1 MKRPLL
7 LLGITLLA
15 LFLLT
20 PCGAYAA
27 KKPTIVSHDETYV
40 SRTVRF
46 RVAWQA
52 ENPVVMVKIF
62 TGREQKEIKVD
73 EYDNRRT
80 RDGYSGEVNAVVE
93 LDPAFAEEAL
103 AFVIQLEDD
112 ARLKS
117 DLVTGKIQIVKAK
130 KDDDQWGQGALT
142 SPSAP
147 TTTQPSTGTTTGST
161 GVEILDRVIGVMDR
175 YDMPPVL
182 GNIKITRVG
191 TDGVTIGTRASD
203 DKVLSGVTFK
213 IVDATGNLVQ
223 QDAVTAT
230 GKNWEG
236 TSKTFS
242 LVNGN
247 YKAVVQATDGAGNSS
262 REKSEFFAI
271 TGSTLTVQP
280 TDAYPTTTT
289 VPVVPQSTVPDPYVT
304 QPPVAPQPTVS
315 DPSTT
320 QTPPVQIPPLQPT
333 Q

>member
-1 MKRPLL
+1 MKRSLL

-117 DLVTGKIQIVKAK
+117 DLVTGKVQIVKAK

-147 TTTQPSTGTTTGST
+147 TTTQPSTGTTTAST

-203 DKVLSGVTFK
+203 DKALNGVTFK
-213 IVDATGNLVQ
+213 IVDTAGNLVQ
-223 QDAVTAT
+223 QDSITAS
-230 GKNWEG
+230 GKSWEG
-236 TSKTFS
+236 TSKTFN
-242 LVNGN
+242 LINGN

-289 VPVVPQSTVPDPYVT
+289 VPVAPQTTTTDPYAT

>member
-7 LLGITLLA
+7 LLGITILA
-15 LFLLT
+15 IFLIS

-46 RVAWQA
+46 RVAWQS

-62 TGREQKEIKVD
+62 TGREQKELKVD

-117 DLVTGKIQIVKAK
+117 DLVTGKVQIVRAK
-130 KDDDQWGQGALT
+130 KDDDQWGQDKLT
-142 SPSAP
+142 S
-147 TTTQPSTGTTTGST
+147 QPSMQQPAGSQQTTGGT
-161 GVEILDRVIGVMDR
+161 AVEILDRVIGVMDR

-182 GNIKITRVG
+182 GNITINRVG
-191 TDGVTIGTRASD
+191 ADGVTISTRASD
-203 DKVLSGVTFK
+203 DKALSGVTIK
-213 IVDATGNLVQ
+213 IVDTTGNLVQ
-223 QDAVTAT
+223 QDSVAAT
-230 GKNWEG
+230 GKSWEG
-236 TSKTFS
+236 TSKTFN
-242 LVNGN
+242 LINGN

-262 REKSEFFAI
+262 REKIEFFAI

-280 TDAYPTTTT
+280 TDTMGTTTSF
-289 VPVVPQSTVPDPYVT
+289 PVVT
-304 QPPVAPQPTVS
+304 QPPVSEPPVV
-315 DPSTT
+315 
-320 QTPPVQIPPLQPT
+320 QTPAVQPPVVPTPPSQPI